1 MCITT
6 WEGGGYTSISH
17 RDIGNIIRQLRLR
30 ADMSRVQLGAA
41 SGVSTSHLTRIENSQ
56 RFPSAKVLR
65 KIAPHLR
72 IGEIELLSLA
82 GYVSAD
88 GYEVLGK
95 PDCTKLDPDV
105 VTLLSQEPVEVQKA
119 VISILSMFKYIAEG
133 IAYERAKTI
142 DNDLNQPEVNRQ
154 NTNDL

>member
-6 WEGGGYTSISH
+6 WEGGGYTSISESN
-17 RDIGNIIRQLRLR
+17 IGSILRQLRLR
-30 ADMSRVQLGAA
+30 ADISRAQLGAV
-41 SGVSTSHLTRIENSQ
+41 SGVSASHLTRIENGQ

-88 GYEVLGK
+88 GYEALGK
-95 PDCTKLDPDV
+95 PDCTKLDPHV
-105 VTLLSQEPVEVQKA
+105 ATLLSQEPVEVQRA
-119 VISILSMFKYIAEG
+119 VISILSMVKYIAEG
-133 IAYERAKTI
+133 IAYERARTT
-142 DNDLNQPEVNRQ
+142 DNGLNKPE
-154 NTNDL
+154 TS